1 MKPSHLAIG
10 IAVLAISLF
19 FFLGLSGISGEE
31 GYAACRRASRPRWW
45 RSAWP
50 CAARC

>member
-10 IAVLAISLF
+10 IAVLALSLF
-19 FFLGLSGISGEE
+19 YFLGLSGISGEE
-31 GYAACRRASRPRWW
+31 ATPACRRASCPRWW
-45 RSAWP
+45 LSAWP